1 MIFLK
6 KIISV
11 LSFFCILSLNLPI
24 YSAEISAT
32 SAVVIDAES
41 GRVLYEKNAS
51 KIMTP
56 ASTTKIMTGLLAAE
70 YGRGDEILQV
80 SRKAAYQEGS
90 SMYLKE
96 GERVTL
102 TELLYGLLLSSGND
116 AAVVLAEHIAG
127 STELFAK
134 KMTERAREIGAVN
147 TSFKNP
153 NGLDEEGHYTT
164 ALDLA
169 KIAAHAMKNELFR
182 KIAGTSSITLQRGTY
197 TNHNKLLRNCEG
209 VFGVKTGF
217 TKKSGRCLV
226 TACERNGFSIITVTL
241 NAPDDWNDHR
251 KLFDETY
258 QNYNK
263 ITPFSKGDIVCEIT
277 AENGERVG
285 AVCENSLECVLNSE
299 EQKRVEI
306 INDLPPKLYLPV
318 KNGQILGKVKIM
330 LDGNVISETQ
340 VLSNR
345 DVLPPPK
352 ESFGHFLFITAK
364 SFFRAFM

>member
-1 MIFLK
+1 MK

-11 LSFFCILSLNLPI
+11 LCFFCILSLNVSVYP
-24 YSAEISAT
+24 ADISAT
-32 SAVVIDAES
+32 AAVVMDAES
-41 GRVLYEKNAS
+41 GRVLYEKNGS

-70 YGRGDEILQV
+70 YGKGDEILTV

-96 GERVTL
+96 GEKVTL
-102 TELLYGLLLSSGND
+102 SELLYGLLLSSGND
-116 AAVVLAEHIAG
+116 AAVVLAEHIGG
-127 STELFAK
+127 SVENFAK
-134 KMTERAREIGAVN
+134 MMTDRAREIGAVN

-164 ALDLA
+164 AHDLA

-182 KIAGTSSITLQRGTY
+182 KIAGTSMITLERGTY
-197 TNHNKLLRNCEG
+197 TNHNKLLKNCEG

-226 TACERNGFSIITVTL
+226 TACEREGFSIIAVTL

-251 KLFDETY
+251 KLFENTFS
-258 QNYNK
+258 NYRK
-263 ITPFSKGDIVCEIT
+263 VTPFSKGDIVCEIT
-277 AENGERVG
+277 AENGEKVG
-285 AVCENSLECVLNSE
+285 AVCENSLECVLSLE

-318 KNGQILGKVKIM
+318 KNGQVMGKVKIM
-330 LDGNVISETQ
+330 LDGNVLCESM

-352 ESFGHFLFITAK
+352 ESLGHFLFITVK